1 MATTGAPKA
10 PPAGPS
16 PPRPQ
21 AAPHPRSK
29 TAATSCKC
37 PKVAAKLPGRIPQQ
51 QRNQRARS
59 PIQSTGCR
67 GTQVHHLEAWPA
79 RCCARSRLSTGR
91 PSAPVSKKHAKKHQR
106 QQRGETVA
114 ECHLHRCRR
123 FRTPVSRREAEPGP
137 RGTPGRRAARAPSRA
152 IARMSAATCNP
163 EGQLGRAHSAGKRAQ
178 SGSRMLDR
186 KAWTITCTK
195 PQQAAPLR
203 PPSNDGSPQVST
215 RRPAKPR
222 PHLSIGG
229 GPPGSYTHRK
239 HRKHAQPP
247 TCKHERTA

>member
-1 MATTGAPKA
+1 MATTGAPTA

-16 PPRPQ
+16 PPCPQ

-37 PKVAAKLPGRIPQQ
+37 PKVATKLPGRIPQQ

-59 PIQSTGCR
+59 PIQSTSCR
-67 GTQVHHLEAWPA
+67 GTPVHHLEAWLA
-79 RCCARSRLSTGR
+79 RCCARSRLTTGR

-114 ECHLHRCRR
+114 ECYLHRCRR
-123 FRTPVSRREAEPGP
+123 FRTPVSRGEAEPGP

-163 EGQLGRAHSAGKRAQ
+163 EGQLGRARSAGKRAQ

-186 KAWTITCTK
+186 KAWT
-195 PQQAAPLR
+195 PASSPASA
-203 PPSNDGSPQVST
+203 PSNDGSPQVST
-215 RRPAKPR
+215 KRPTKPH

-229 GPPGSYTHRK
+229 GPPASYTHRK
-239 HRKHAQPP
+239 HRKHAQPL